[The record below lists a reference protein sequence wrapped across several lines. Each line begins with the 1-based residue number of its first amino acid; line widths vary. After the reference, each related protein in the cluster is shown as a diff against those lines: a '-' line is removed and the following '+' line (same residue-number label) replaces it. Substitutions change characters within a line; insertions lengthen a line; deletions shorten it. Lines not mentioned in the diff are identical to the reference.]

1 MRKLTNLGSALVVAV
16 LVAGG
21 MVTFSAP
28 IEAAGPGGGRSGETL
43 CALLANAEAVAL
55 ALPENDLTKALLA
68 SIDARQEALGCVAQ

>member
-1 MRKLTNLGSALVVAV
+1 MRKLTNLGSALVVAL

-43 CALLANAEAVAL
+43 CALLANAEVVAN
-55 ALPENDLTKALLA
+55 ALPDSEWKTALLTN
-68 SIDARQEALGCVAQ
+68 INDQQTALGCAQ